1 MSSRP
6 ARAVSRTFGPAAI
19 ACASLFLVLIA
30 GLATPN
36 AAAQIEPEKL
46 FAAVV
51 GIEADVPAEARTA
64 ATLGTHREGSGVVID
79 DDGLV
84 LTIGYLIMEAGFVDV
99 VTSGDRRV
107 PAQIVAYDHASGFG
121 LVRALE
127 DLDVT
132 PIAFGDSGALEERSQ
147 VLVTSRSGARE
158 AIGARVVS
166 RRVFTGSW
174 EYMLDSAIF
183 TSPPH
188 RGFGGAALVGPDGA
202 LLGIGSL
209 FVGNAAAENRRLPG
223 NMFVPIDLVKP
234 ILGDL
239 IDQGRRDGPARPWL
253 GVYPQMLGEH
263 VVFGRIADD
272 SPASSM
278 GLEAGD
284 LVVTANGQGVADLAD
299 FYRAIWATGDAGVE
313 VPLTVLRSGSGLQE
327 VAVPSID
334 RRDWLRLN
342 PSF

>member
-1 MSSRP
+1 MASRLI
-6 ARAVSRTFGPAAI
+6 RVVSRLRIAGVAALLAVAAI
-19 ACASLFLVLIA
+19 LTNVTMAPKAVAQVNTEELF
-30 GLATPN
+30 N
-36 AAAQIEPEKL
+36 
-46 FAAVV
+46 AVV

-64 ATLGTHREGSGVVID
+64 PTLGTHREGSGVVIS

-99 VTSGDRRV
+99 VVDDDRRI

-127 DLDVT
+127 RLDVK
-132 PIAFGDSGALEERSQ
+132 PLAFGDSATLTERSP

-158 AIGARVVS
+158 ALGAQVVS

-174 EYMLDSAIF
+174 EYMLESAIF

-188 RGFGGAALVGPDGA
+188 RGFGGAALVGPDGT

-209 FVGNAAAENRRLPG
+209 FVGDAAGGNRRLPG

-234 ILGDL
+234 ILADL
-239 IDQGRRDGPARPWL
+239 IDQGRRAGPARPWL
-253 GVYPQMLGEH
+253 GVYPQKLGEH
-263 VVFGRIADD
+263 VVFGRIAED
-272 SPASSM
+272 SPAAEI
-278 GLEAGD
+278 GLEPGD

-299 FYRAIWATGDAGVE
+299 FYRAIWSTGDAGVD
-313 VPLTVLRSGSGLQE
+313 VPITVLRSGAGLQD

-334 RRDWLRLN
+334 RREWLRLN

>member
-6 ARAVSRTFGPAAI
+6 TRIVSRFFTAEILAYS
-19 ACASLFLVLIA
+19 ALFFALIA
-30 GLATPN
+30 FVAAPH
-36 AAAQIEPEKL
+36 AAAQVEPQKL

-51 GIEADVPAEARTA
+51 GVEADVPAEARTA
-64 ATLGTHREGSGVVID
+64 DSLGTHREGSGVVIS

-99 VTSGDRRV
+99 VKDDGQRV

-127 DLDVT
+127 DLGVT
-132 PIAFGDSGALEERSQ
+132 PIAFGDSAELSESSP

-158 AIGARVVS
+158 AIGAQVVS

-188 RGFGGAALVGPDGA
+188 RGFGGAALFGPDGA

-209 FVGNAAAENRRLPG
+209 FVGDAAGTNRRLPG

-234 ILGDL
+234 ILADL
-239 IDQGRRDGPARPWL
+239 IDQGRRGGPARPWL
-253 GVYPQMLGEH
+253 GVYPQMLGDH
-263 VVFGRIADD
+263 VVFGRIAED
-272 SPASSM
+272 SPASLM

-284 LVVTANGQGVADLAD
+284 LVVTANGKGVGDLAD
-299 FYRAIWATGDAGVE
+299 FYRAIWGTGDAGVD
-313 VPLTVLRSGSGLQE
+313 VPLTILRSGAGLQNY
-327 VAVPSID
+327 AVPSID
-334 RRDWLRLN
+334 RREWLRLN